1 VKQQLPCRYSL
12 TAPITRNA
20 GKKGWPNSLQPLFN
34 RASSFNMNSFLL
46 LALGGAILT
55 VGDLVMRKWVIDGR
69 LGTYAIGILVY
80 LVALNLLAQSY
91 RSKSVAV
98 ASSLFI
104 ILNIVSLSIASYF
117 IYGEKLTPM
126 QLVGVALAIA
136 AVACL
141 DGGN

>member
-1 VKQQLPCRYSL
+1 
-12 TAPITRNA
+12 
-20 GKKGWPNSLQPLFN
+20 
-34 RASSFNMNSFLL
+34 MNSFLL

-55 VGDLVMRKWVIDGR
+55 VGDLVMKKWVIDGR

-104 ILNIVSLSIASYF
+104 ILNIVSLSIAGYF